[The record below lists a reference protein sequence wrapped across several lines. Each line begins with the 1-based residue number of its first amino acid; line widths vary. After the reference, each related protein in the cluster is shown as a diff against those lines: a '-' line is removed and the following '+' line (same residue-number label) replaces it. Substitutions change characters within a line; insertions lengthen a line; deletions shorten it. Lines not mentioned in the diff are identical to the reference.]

1 MTDKQ
6 RARLTMMQATLAV
19 LDQHA
24 ELYATNKALSAARA
38 ELAALVQDLDPT
50 AETQQRA
57 GAARSAGAVKQA
69 TKLHLAQRAAEVAA
83 ALLAYADEQQDIRLH
98 TDADYTERQ
107 LRRAPDN
114 DLARIAKN
122 IHTQAT
128 THLTALQ
135 EQGVS
140 KQELTELA
148 AALAAFQQEQ
158 AAPRL
163 ATADGKAST
172 QALAADLRAASALL
186 RNRLDKYL
194 VRYQRPEP
202 RFFTA
207 YQSARNVINT
217 AARPEQAPTVP
228 FPTPAPTPS

>member
-1 MTDKQ
+1 
-6 RARLTMMQATLAV
+6 MMQATLAV

-24 ELYATNKALSAARA
+24 EVYAANKALSTARA
-38 ELAALVQDLDPT
+38 ELATLVQDLDPT

-57 GAARSAGAVKQA
+57 ASPRSAGAVKKA

-98 TDADYTERQ
+98 TDADYSEYQ

-114 DLARIAKN
+114 DLARISKN

-128 THLTALQ
+128 AHLPALQ
-135 EQGVS
+135 EQGVT

-148 AALAAFQQEQ
+148 AALTAFQTEQ
-158 AAPRL
+158 TAPR
-163 ATADGKAST
+163 AAIADGKA
-172 QALAADLRAASALL
+172 QNKALATDLRAAVALL

-202 RFFTA
+202 RFYTA
-207 YQSARNVINT
+207 YQSARQTINT
-217 AARPEQAPTVP
+217 AARSAQSAM
-228 FPTPAPTPS
+228 

>member
-19 LDQHA
+19 LDQYA
-24 ELYATNKALSAARA
+24 GVYATNKALSTARA

-50 AETQQRA
+50 AETQQ
-57 GAARSAGAVKQA
+57 GAAAPRSAGAVKKA

-114 DLARIAKN
+114 DLARISKN

-128 THLTALQ
+128 AHLTALQ
-135 EQGVS
+135 DQGVTQ
-140 KQELTELA
+140 QELTDLA
-148 AALAAFQQEQ
+148 AALTAFQQEQ
-158 AAPRL
+158 TAPRL
-163 ATADGKAST
+163 ASADGKAHT
-172 QALAADLRAASALL
+172 QALTTNLRAAVALL

-207 YQSARNVINT
+207 YQSARQTINT
-217 AARPEQAPTVP
+217 AARPEKPAP
-228 FPTPAPTPS
+228 FPLPQPVPTPS

>member
-19 LDQHA
+19 LDQYA
-24 ELYATNKALSAARA
+24 EVYAANKALGTARA

-50 AETQQRA
+50 AETQQ
-57 GAARSAGAVKQA
+57 GAAAPRSAGAVKKA

-98 TDADYTERQ
+98 TDADYSEYQ

-114 DLARIAKN
+114 DLARISKN

-128 THLTALQ
+128 AHLTALQ
-135 EQGVS
+135 EQGVT
-140 KQELTELA
+140 KQELTELDT
-148 AALAAFQQEQ
+148 ALTAFQAEQ
-158 AAPRL
+158 TAPR
-163 ATADGKAST
+163 AAIADGKAQT
-172 QALAADLRAASALL
+172 KALATDLRAAVALL

-202 RFFTA
+202 RFYTA
-207 YQSARNVINT
+207 YQSARQTINT
-217 AARPEQAPTVP
+217 AQRREK
-228 FPTPAPTPS
+228 PAPAI